1 MPDFP
6 ATFSERIKPPLISIL
21 LIDASIVNIFSKKL
35 KKYLKNVNKFSK
47 HLLTRGIE
55 SSIIATVEF

>member
-1 MPDFP
+1 MNNN
-6 ATFSERIKPPLISIL
+6 
-21 LIDASIVNIFSKKL
+21 ASKVNIFSKKL

-47 HLLTRGIE
+47 HLLTSEIE